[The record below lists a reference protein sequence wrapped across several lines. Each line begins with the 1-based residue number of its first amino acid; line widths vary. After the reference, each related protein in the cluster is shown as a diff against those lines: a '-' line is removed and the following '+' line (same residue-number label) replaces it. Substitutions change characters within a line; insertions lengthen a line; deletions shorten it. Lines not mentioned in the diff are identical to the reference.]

1 MLMEFSNVTIAGV
14 SSNTNYAEVE
24 INSSRPDLLVL
35 GINEREDGVTQVLN
49 GVNYSPQIIL
59 IATSDDFALKAFDFN
74 AIDYI
79 IKPICR
85 DRLLAALSKV
95 KTSTKK
101 APIGFFVKNNQEVRF
116 IAVIGILW
124 IEIKDCKT
132 IFHHEEGSYS
142 INQSL
147 VSIEEQLKNRGF
159 FRANRQQLI
168 NLSKIQ
174 SVCNSGSS
182 CFVELSNG
190 KRILLSKR
198 QRSVFIPIYE
208 ELGF

>member
-1 MLMEFSNVTIAGV
+1 MEFSNVSIAGV
-14 SSNTNYAEVE
+14 SSNTNDAEVE
-24 INSSRPDLLVL
+24 INSSRPDLLLL

-59 IATSDDFALKAFDFN
+59 MATSDDFALKAFDIN
-74 AIDYI
+74 AIDYL

-85 DRLLAALSKV
+85 DRLSAALSKV
-95 KTSTKK
+95 KTSTTKV
-101 APIGFFVKNNQEVRF
+101 PTGFFVKNNQQVRF
-116 IAVIGILW
+116 IAVKGILW
-124 IEIKDCKT
+124 IEIRDCKT

-147 VSIEEQLKNRGF
+147 VSIEEQLKNEGF
-159 FRANRQQLI
+159 FRANRQELI

-174 SVCNSGSS
+174 SVCNSRSN
-182 CFVELSNG
+182 CFVELING

-198 QRSVFIPIYE
+198 QRSIFIPICE